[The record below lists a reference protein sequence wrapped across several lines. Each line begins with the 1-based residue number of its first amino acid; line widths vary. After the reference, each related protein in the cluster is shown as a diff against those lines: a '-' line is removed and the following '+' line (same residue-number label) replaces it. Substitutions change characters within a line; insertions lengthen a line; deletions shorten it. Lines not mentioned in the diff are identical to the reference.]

1 MTSVDEVHDPVREH
15 LLDAA
20 EQVFYSRGVQ
30 AVGMDRLRTAANLP
44 LRRIYQLFPSKDDL
58 VVAFLRRRHDR
69 MMASIAEFTDKAE
82 DGAARVSAIF
92 TWLHKWFCEPDFRGC
107 PWMNV
112 FGELGA
118 TNPAVAAEVHHH
130 QREFRKLL
138 SGIVVAA
145 GYSRETGN
153 VVHLLAEGA
162 VSTAAVQRT
171 ATPATEARRA
181 SEVLIAA
188 EEPAKPRRRSTRAA
202 S

>member
-1 MTSVDEVHDPVREH
+1 MTSVEEAPDPIREH

-44 LRRIYQLFPSKDDL
+44 LRRIYQLFPSKDEL
-58 VVAFLRRRHDR
+58 VVAFLRRRHLR
-69 MMASIAEFTDKAE
+69 MMASITEFAGKADE
-82 DGAARVSAIF
+82 GAAQVSAIF

-138 SGIVVAA
+138 SGITVDA

-153 VVHLLAEGA
+153 VIHLLAEGA

-171 ATPATEARRA
+171 AAPATEARRA
-181 SEVLIAA
+181 AEILIAA
-188 EEPAKPRRRSTRAA
+188 EKPGKKRSGSAR
-202 S
+202 

>member
-1 MTSVDEVHDPVREH
+1 MTSVEEVREH

-20 EQVFYSRGVQ
+20 EQVFYARGVQ

-58 VVAFLRRRHDR
+58 VVAFLRRRHLR
-69 MMASIAEFTDKAE
+69 MMASITEFVGRADE
-82 DGAARVSAIF
+82 GAARVSAIF

-118 TNPAVAAEVHHH
+118 TTPAVAAEVHHH

-138 SGIVVAA
+138 AGIVVDA

-171 ATPATEARRA
+171 AAPATEARRA
-181 SEVLIAA
+181 AEILIAA
-188 EEPAKPRRRSTRAA
+188 EGAGRKRRGSAGSR
-202 S
+202 

>member
-1 MTSVDEVHDPVREH
+1 MTSVEETHDPVREQ

-58 VVAFLRRRHDR
+58 VVAFLRRRHLR
-69 MMASIAEFTDKAE
+69 MMASIAEFAGKPD

-118 TNPAVAAEVHHH
+118 TNPAVAAEVHYH

-138 SGIVVAA
+138 SGIVVDA

-153 VVHLLAEGA
+153 AIHLLAEGA
-162 VSTAAVQRT
+162 VSTAAVQHT
-171 ATPATEARRA
+171 AAPATEARRA
-181 SEVLIAA
+181 AEILIAA
-188 EEPAKPRRRSTRAA
+188 EKPGKQRRSSAR
-202 S
+202 